1 MEEGRICGESP
12 MQWNATC
19 AIALCGLSVLFAPNS
34 ANAEWVKLE
43 PPDAG
48 FSVFLPATPTMQ
60 TKQEPSQV
68 VNRIWIA
75 RAGTILCL
83 MGVTDYYAPFDKEVE
98 LDLDMKNFLKAIEGT
113 ATSQEKVSFRDA
125 PDGPLPAL
133 RFGFSKTGWTG
144 RSLVVLAGDRV
155 YNAVAMSSADAD
167 AKDLARCLA
176 FKVTAKSPHWQTH

>member
-1 MEEGRICGESP
+1 

-19 AIALCGLSVLFAPNS
+19 AIALCGISVLFASNS
-34 ANAEWVKLE
+34 ANAEWIKVE

-48 FSVFLPATPTMQ
+48 FSIFLPATPKLE
-60 TKQEPSQV
+60 TKEDPSRTRS
-68 VNRIWIA
+68 RIWVA
-75 RAGTILCL
+75 RAGTMLCL
-83 MGVTDYYAPFDKEVE
+83 MGETDYYAPFDKEKE
-98 LDLDMKNFLKAIEGT
+98 LDLDMKNFLKAIDGT
-113 ATSQEKVSFRDA
+113 ATAHETVSFRDA

-133 RFGFSKTGWTG
+133 RFSFTKPGWTG

-155 YNAVAMSSADAD
+155 YQAVAMSSAGAD